1 MRSQSNELLQI
12 AKELRDYVRSLNLPS
27 EENAEGKNIGV
38 WLHISDK
45 IRIHYRDDI
54 GNYAS
59 VEFSKWPKTVTVQL
73 FEDGDYTNNTIT
85 INVESVDD
93 VELQTIILLVQ
104 ADIAIFKATKLIEDV
119 HSSSSS
125 I

>member
-12 AKELRDYVRSLNLPS
+12 AKELREYIISLNLPQDVN
-27 EENAEGKNIGV
+27 EEGKPVGIT
-38 WLHISDK
+38 LRISDRV
-45 IRIHYRDDI
+45 RIHYHPVHD
-54 GNYAS
+54 YCS
-59 VEFSKWPKTVTVQL
+59 MELSSWPKTVNVSL
-73 FEDGDYTNNTIT
+73 FETAGYSNNTIT
-85 INVESVDD
+85 INTESVDD
-93 VELQTIILLVQ
+93 VELETIILLVQ

>member
-12 AKELRDYVRSLNLPS
+12 AKELREYVISLNLPQDIN
-27 EENAEGKNIGV
+27 EEGKPVGIT
-38 WLHISDK
+38 LSISDT
-45 IRIHYRDDI
+45 IRMHYHPVHD
-54 GNYAS
+54 YCS
-59 VEFSKWPKTVTVQL
+59 MEFFSWPKTVNVSL
-73 FEDGDYTNNTIT
+73 FETSGYTNNTVT
-85 INVESVDD
+85 INIEAVDD
-93 VELQTIILLVQ
+93 VELDTIILLVQ

>member
-1 MRSQSNELLQI
+1 MRNQANELLQI

-73 FEDGDYTNNTIT
+73 FEDGNYTNNTVT
-85 INVESVDD
+85 INVELVDD
-93 VELQTIILLVQ
+93 VDLESIILLIRR
-104 ADIAIFKATKLIEDV
+104 DIDKFKAEKLHNEDV
-119 HSSSSS
+119 QVS
-125 I
+125 